1 MNSRS
6 IKIQEW
12 RMPTITEKDQRM
24 IDRGYREFFARRGVK
39 VAEGFRHMISGA
51 ARNGRK
57 AKEERGG
64 DE

>member
-1 MNSRS
+1 
-6 IKIQEW
+6 
-12 RMPTITEKDQRM
+12 MPTLTEKDQRM

-39 VAEGFRHMISGA
+39 VAEGLRDIISGA
-51 ARNGRK
+51 ARNGSK